1 MNAIRQLMG
10 ENSWTLRGIRILD
23 PARGMD
29 AIGDLYCVNGLL
41 SDKPDA
47 SAPVADVRGSDSPLI
62 AMPAAIDLHVHFRQ
76 PGNEA
81 AETVATGLA
90 AAAAGGFGTVVA
102 MPNTSPAL
110 DSPAALAQ
118 QNAFAADASEK
129 RVRYLL
135 SACCTQARSGRS
147 VAPLEALAEAGCVAF
162 TDDGAMVADDAV
174 MAEVMR
180 RAAAL
185 HLPVMDHAVVPS
197 LAGKGVIREGKGVQP
212 ARAAIFPD
220 VAEVAAV
227 ARDLRLAKETGA
239 HIHIQHLSCAE
250 SVWHLAIAQAEG
262 VRATAEA
269 TPHHLLLC
277 REDIPSDDGNWKM
290 NPPLGTAED
299 RAALRQAVLDGT
311 IGCLATDHAPHTAE
325 SKARGFS
332 GSPFGVIGLETA
344 LAASWKALVVETGM
358 KPLDWAARWTTGPA
372 SVLGSPSP
380 SFAVGAPARVSVL
393 SQEEWIPDFSAFCS
407 RSRNCPFTMSLP
419 LRVLALL

>member
-1 MNAIRQLMG
+1 MDSIRQLVG
-10 ENSWTLRGIRILD
+10 EKSWTLRGVRVLD
-23 PARGMD
+23 PARGLD
-29 AIGDLYCVNGLL
+29 GIGDLYCVDGRL
-41 SDKPDA
+41 SDKPDD
-47 SAPVADVRGSDSPLI
+47 SAPVWDARGGATPVL

-81 AETVATGLA
+81 AETVETGLA

-110 DSPAALAQ
+110 DSPAAIVRQNELA
-118 QNAFAADASEK
+118 ASASEK

-135 SACCTQARSGRS
+135 SACCTCERSGRA

-162 TDDGAMVADDAV
+162 TDDGAMVADEVV

-197 LAGKGVIREGKGVQP
+197 LAGRGVIREGRGVQP
-212 ARAAIFPD
+212 AGAAIFPD
-220 VAEVAAV
+220 YAEVAAV

-239 HIHIQHLSCAE
+239 RIHIQHLSCAE

-277 REDIPSDDGNWKM
+277 REEIPSDDGNWKM

-299 RAALRQAVLDGT
+299 RAVLRQAVVDGT

-344 LAASWKALVVETGM
+344 LPATWKALVVEAGM
-358 KPLDWAARWTTGPA
+358 KPLDWVARWTTGPA
-372 SVLGSPSP
+372 SVLGMDAPSL
-380 SFAVGAPARVSVL
+380 AAGAPARVAVL
-393 SQEEWIPDFSAFCS
+393 SQEEWTPDFSAFCS
-407 RSRNCPFTMSLP
+407 RSRNCPFSTPLP